1 MAEIKGID
9 VSANQG
15 NINWKAVANYGMGF
29 AILRITEKGNVI
41 DPTFERN
48 YKGCVDNKIPVGV
61 YKYSY
66 ATSIEQIK
74 TEANVVI
81 KTLNKRKLDYP
92 VFLDIEDKCQA
103 SLSKELMMK
112 MIDAF
117 RAIIVKAGYK
127 FGVYCGYSW
136 YQNKLPDGAKK
147 YDVWAARYSSNDDGS
162 LPERLRIPASTGV
175 VGWQYSSKSII
186 NGIPTKVDRSVF
198 YKDYSSTNNTNN
210 STTNKQEGGNKL
222 TKEQAINA
230 LIAVA
235 KNEIGYL
242 EKATNDQ
249 LDSKTANAGYNNYT
263 KYWRDVYPAYQGQ
276 PWCACQISWDMMTAF
291 GLETAKKLLRH
302 WPYVYCPAM
311 RDYFTLYANPQVG
324 DIVIFW
330 SSKKKEFVHTGLVIK
345 VQGDQFWTIEGNTS
359 GASGVVANGGGICQ
373 KTYYNSQLPGTKF
386 CRPDYSIVTSI
397 KSNSSTNTSTTTTT
411 KNWIEL
417 GDRGE
422 NVKTLQTKLNKVG
435 YKLKVNG
442 ICGNATVTA
451 IKDFQT
457 KYNLAV
463 DGQAGKNTITKLD
476 SVITA
481 KENKDFK
488 AFVGACTTDST
499 PVYQKATGTTALATY
514 PMLNRGNLVDVIE
527 VSGSRYKIKI
537 ANAYTGYIDKNKI
550 TIPDKLNSIKSEYPY
565 VGKCTGNDVAVRKDA
580 GTYYAKISGYPTLNK
595 DNKVDVLGVKKDN
608 SGNEWKKVRIANKH
622 VGYVFGK
629 YITKA

>member
-1 MAEIKGID
+1 MSEIKGID

-15 NINWKAVANYGMGF
+15 NINWKTVANYGMGF

-41 DPTFERN
+41 DPTFEKN
-48 YKGCVDNKIPVGV
+48 YKGCIDNKIPVGV

-74 TEANVVI
+74 TEASIVI

-92 VFLDIEDKCQA
+92 VFLDIEDKCQRNI
-103 SLSKELMMK
+103 SKNIMMQ
-112 MIDAF
+112 MINAF

-127 FGVYCGYSW
+127 FGIYCSESW
-136 YQNKLPDGAKK
+136 YNTYLPDGAKK
-147 YDVWAARYSSNDDGS
+147 YDCWIAHYPDPDDGTMQTRVK
-162 LPERLRIPASTGV
+162 PGTGI
-175 VGWQYSSKSII
+175 GWQYSSKATIP
-186 NGIPTKVDRSVF
+186 GIPTKVDRSIF
-198 YKDYSSTNNTNN
+198 YKDYSSINNA
-210 STTNKQEGGNKL
+210 NKQEGGNKL

-230 LIAVA
+230 LIAVT

-242 EKATNDQ
+242 EKATNAQ

-397 KSNSSTNTSTTTTT
+397 KSGSSTNTSTTTTT
-411 KNWIEL
+411 KNWIEY
-417 GDRGE
+417 GDRG
-422 NVKTLQTKLNKVG
+422 NDVKNLQAKLNKVG
-435 YKLKVNG
+435 HNLEVDG
-442 ICGNATVTA
+442 ICGNATVAA
-451 IKDFQT
+451 IKDFQE
-457 KYNLAV
+457 KYNLTV

-476 SVITA
+476 SVIAA
-481 KENKDFK
+481 KEKNFK
-488 AFVGACTTDST
+488 VFVGACTTDRTS
-499 PVYQKATGTTALATY
+499 VYQKATGATALATY
-514 PMLNRGNLVDVIE
+514 PMLNRGNLVDVVE

-550 TIPDKLNSIKSEYPY
+550 TTPDKLTTKYPHG
-565 VGKCTGNDVAVRKDA
+565 VCTGNDVAVRKGA
-580 GTYYAKISGYPTLNK
+580 GKSYDKISGYPTLNK
-595 DNKVDVLGVKKDN
+595 DNEVDILGSKKDS
-608 SGNEWKKVRIANKH
+608 SGNVWKKVRIAGKH
-622 VGYVFGK
+622 IGYVFGK
-629 YITKA
+629 YIKQD

>member
-15 NINWKAVANYGMGF
+15 NINWKTVANYGMGF

-48 YKGCVDNKIPVGV
+48 YKGCIDNKIPVGV

-66 ATSIEQIK
+66 ATSIGQIK
-74 TEANVVI
+74 TEANIVI

-92 VFLDIEDKCQA
+92 VFLDIEDKCQRNI
-103 SLSKELMMK
+103 SKNIMMQ
-112 MIDAF
+112 MINAF

-127 FGVYCGYSW
+127 FGIYCGESW
-136 YQNKLPDGAKK
+136 YNTYLPDGAKK
-147 YDVWAARYSSNDDGS
+147 YDCWIAHYPDPDDGTMQTRVK
-162 LPERLRIPASTGV
+162 PGTGI
-175 VGWQYSSKSII
+175 GWQYSSKATIP
-186 NGIPTKVDRSVF
+186 GIPTKVDRSVF
-198 YKDYSSTNNTNN
+198 YKDYSSINNA
-210 STTNKQEGGNKL
+210 NKQEGGNKL

-242 EKATNDQ
+242 EKATNAQ

-263 KYWRDVYPAYQGQ
+263 KYWRDIYPAYQGQ

-302 WPYVYCPAM
+302 WPYVYCPTMANL
-311 RDYFTLYANPQVG
+311 FTLYANPQVG
-324 DIVIFW
+324 DIVIF
-330 SSKKKEFVHTGLVIK
+330 KHNGVFTHTGLVIK
-345 VQGDQFWTIEGNTS
+345 VQGDKFWTIEGNTS
-359 GASGVVANGGGICQ
+359 GASGIVANGGGVCQ
-373 KTYYNSQLPGTKF
+373 KSYYNSQLPGTKF

-397 KSNSSTNTSTTTTT
+397 KSGSSTNTSTTTTT
-411 KNWIEL
+411 KNWIEY
-417 GDRGE
+417 GDRG
-422 NVKTLQTKLNKVG
+422 NDVKTLQTKLNKVG
-435 YKLKVNG
+435 YKLEVNG
-442 ICGNATVTA
+442 ICGNATVAA

-476 SVITA
+476 SIISA
-481 KENKDFK
+481 NENKNFK

-499 PVYQKATGTTALATY
+499 PVYQKATGATALATY

-550 TIPDKLNSIKSEYPY
+550 TTPDKLTTKYPHG
-565 VGKCTGNDVAVRKDA
+565 VCTGNDVAVRKGA
-580 GTYYAKISGYPTLNK
+580 GKSYDKISGYPTLNK
-595 DNKVDVLGVKKDN
+595 DNEVDILGSKKDS
-608 SGNEWKKVRIANKH
+608 SGNVWKKVRIAGKH
-622 VGYVFGK
+622 IGYVFGK
-629 YITKA
+629 YIKQD